1 MKTSNNIN
9 FPNTGSTGSI
19 HTNGT
24 STSIHTTGTGTSHL
38 ETWSY
43 PERVEVNEVGESIE
57 MIYKQTSMLTY
68 TVYPSPPPEVKVF
81 KIVYS
86 CVDGKWNKSEPI
98 YGRIIPAQNEYFE
111 FYE

>member
-1 MKTSNNIN
+1 MQTSTNIN
-9 FPNTGSTGSI
+9 FPNTGSAGSI

-24 STSIHTTGTGTSHL
+24 STSLL
-38 ETWSY
+38 ETWNY
-43 PERVEVNEVGESIE
+43 PERVEVNEVVESIE

-111 FYE
+111 FDE

>member
-1 MKTSNNIN
+1 MQTSTNIN
-9 FPNTGSTGSI
+9 FPNTGSAGSI

-24 STSIHTTGTGTSHL
+24 STSHL
-38 ETWSY
+38 ETWNY

-57 MIYKQTSMLTY
+57 MIYKQTSVVNYMIHSFHY
-68 TVYPSPPPEVKVF
+68 APPAERVF

-111 FYE
+111 FDE

>member
-1 MKTSNNIN
+1 MQTSTNIN
-9 FPNTGSTGSI
+9 FPNTGSAGSI

-24 STSIHTTGTGTSHL
+24 STSHL
-38 ETWSY
+38 ETWNY

-68 TVYPSPPPEVKVF
+68 TIYPSPPPEVRVF

-111 FYE
+111 FDE